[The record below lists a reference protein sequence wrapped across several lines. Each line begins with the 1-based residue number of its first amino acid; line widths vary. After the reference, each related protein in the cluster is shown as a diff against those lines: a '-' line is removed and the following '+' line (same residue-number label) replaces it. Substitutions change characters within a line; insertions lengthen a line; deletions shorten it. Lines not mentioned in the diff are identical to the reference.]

1 MPIRQKLSGEL
12 EMIAPFQLIM
22 YLIRIAAMGI
32 MGMEHLRDI
41 TIPAVAILD
50 VANFANKYN

>member
-1 MPIRQKLSGEL
+1 
-12 EMIAPFQLIM
+12 MIARYHPIL

-32 MGMEHLRDI
+32 MGMDHLRDI

>member
-1 MPIRQKLSGEL
+1 
-12 EMIAPFQLIM
+12 MIAPFQLIM

-32 MGMEHLRDI
+32 MGMEHLWDI

-50 VANFANKYN
+50 VANFVNKYN